1 MWKEAQEK
9 ILGCGVV
16 LCVSTVLLFLNNQIG
31 DFLAS
36 SRSLLFLPL
45 IGLPLV
51 LQIATGKVDS
61 ASVGRCC
68 IPAGIFVSCLN
79 TIILMGNLAS
89 FTTIISSIKTPS
101 HLESLALFTRMFS
114 RFLENLIFLT
124 RLTPRIFFGFLL
136 SRPSFF

>member
-1 MWKEAQEK
+1 MWKEAQDK

-36 SRSLLFLPL
+36 SRSLLLLYL

-51 LQIATGKVDS
+51 LQIATGKVDL

-68 IPAGIFVSCLN
+68 IPAGIFGSFASAFSLRDDSNHKLSVKEDIACEARN
-79 TIILMGNLAS
+79 RATCILM
-89 FTTIISSIKTPS
+89 
-101 HLESLALFTRMFS
+101 
-114 RFLENLIFLT
+114 
-124 RLTPRIFFGFLL
+124 PRHK
-136 SRPSFF
+136 PN